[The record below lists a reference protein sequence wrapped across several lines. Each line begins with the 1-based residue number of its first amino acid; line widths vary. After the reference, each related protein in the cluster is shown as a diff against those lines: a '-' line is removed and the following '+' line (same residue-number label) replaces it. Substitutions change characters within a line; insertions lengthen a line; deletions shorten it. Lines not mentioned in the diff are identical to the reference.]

1 MCITLSAAGGRHL
14 ELSRNLSYGSD
25 MSEFLANVLVGLLG
39 GIASGLLGV
48 SPGGILVPVTV
59 LILGLEQHVAQ
70 SLSLLAQIPPTSLAG
85 IRRYWSRGTHTPV
98 RWLIPL
104 TAGFLLGGV
113 LGAIA
118 AGHLSRVVLQWIFV
132 GYLLL
137 LDVLLISRARRASAV
152 GDSSQSERTAVNP
165 VALLLLGLVAGTSS
179 GLMGI
184 GGGLATTVGLS
195 AVLKRPQHQAQAVS
209 LAMAMIPLTIPSALV
224 YWRQGWSPPWTV
236 ILGVIVGLW
245 AGTDFGARIA
255 NRTSESSL
263 RGTLIVLVAAMAIY
277 MTYKALA

>member
-1 MCITLSAAGGRHL
+1 M
-14 ELSRNLSYGSD
+14 N
-25 MSEFLANVLVGLLG
+25 EFLASILVGLLW

-137 LDVLLISRARRASAV
+137 L
-152 GDSSQSERTAVNP
+152 
-165 VALLLLGLVAGTSS
+165 GLVAGTSS

-184 GGGLATTVGLS
+184 GGGLAMTVGLS

-209 LAMAMIPLTIPSALV
+209 LVMAMIPLTIPSALV
-224 YWRQGWSPPWTV
+224 YWRQGRSPPWTV
-236 ILGVIVGLW
+236 ILGVMLGLW

-255 NRTSESSL
+255 NRTRESSL